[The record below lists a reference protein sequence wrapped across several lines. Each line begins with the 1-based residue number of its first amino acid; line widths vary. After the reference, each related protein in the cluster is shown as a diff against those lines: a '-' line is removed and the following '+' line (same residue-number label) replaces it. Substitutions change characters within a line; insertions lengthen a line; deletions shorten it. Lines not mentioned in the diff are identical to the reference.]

1 MDLDQ
6 LKKLLELMH
15 QNQLTELEFEEAG
28 LKVRLRKGHDAPP
41 GVAIVH
47 AMPHGATGPASAAN
61 LQNPPMPMGATRV
74 DSDLVDVKS
83 PLVGTYYRSPKPDLP
98 AFVEVGT
105 QVKPETT
112 LCVVEAM
119 KVMNEIKA
127 EMEGEVRE
135 VLVQNGMPVEFGQPL
150 FRIKKTR

>member
-6 LKKLLELMH
+6 LKKLLELMN
-15 QNQLTELEFEEAG
+15 QNQLTELEFEEEG
-28 LKVRLRKGHDAPP
+28 FKVRLRKGGADAPQ

-47 AMPHGATGPASAAN
+47 AMPPGTTGAMSGTSLA
-61 LQNPPMPMGATRV
+61 LPPMAALV
-74 DSDLVDVKS
+74 DADLVEVKA
-83 PLVGTYYRSPKPDLP
+83 PLVGTYYRSPKPELP
-98 AFVEVGT
+98 PFVEVGT

-112 LCVVEAM
+112 LCIVEAM

-135 VLVQNGMPVEFGQPL
+135 VLVQNGEAVEFGQPL
-150 FRIKKTR
+150 FRVKKAR